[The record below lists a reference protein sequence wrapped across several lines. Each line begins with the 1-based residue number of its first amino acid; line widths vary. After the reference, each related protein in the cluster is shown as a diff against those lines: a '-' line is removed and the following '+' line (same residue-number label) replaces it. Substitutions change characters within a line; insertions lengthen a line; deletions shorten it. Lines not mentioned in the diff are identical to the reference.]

1 MKKTLTIMLA
11 AAMAITMTAAFT
23 GCNNDKT
30 GASAATSA
38 SATANATQKSTAKA
52 SEKPTAKATQ
62 KPTQAPTEAPTEEE
76 TEAPTEAP
84 TQESTFNVSEIIKED
99 EFTTDDARDA
109 LLQFL
114 GGDERL
120 NATYLDSVTVEE
132 YGQSVE
138 YFRFDVRLLN
148 EITNSHVDYYYVIN

>member
-114 GGDERL
+114 GGGL
-120 NATYLDSVTVEE
+120 HAHLAQAVEE
-132 YGQSVE
+132 FHRHRGHAEHQTVGLVAEHVE
-138 YFRFDVRLLN
+138 DGHGRNRHD
-148 EITNSHVDYYYVIN
+148 